1 MPYVLE
7 QPHLDR
13 PDEPGMAMFS
23 DAAIRLTPE
32 YLKFEDVAYVAVG
45 DPHTTTLAKYLDLP

>member
-1 MPYVLE
+1 
-7 QPHLDR
+7 
-13 PDEPGMAMFS
+13 MATFS

-32 YLKFEDVAYVAVG
+32 YLKFENVAYVAVG